1 MIDQS
6 QLNALEI
13 RVSQLINALRAAR
26 NKNEKIEKENEKLNA
41 KIAEISRELDLL
53 RENTHLITAVQEQ
66 NETFRKQR
74 DALRQTLQIML
85 RRVSALR
92 KALED

>member
-6 QLNALEI
+6 QLNALERNI
-13 RVSQLINALRAAR
+13 SQLMYALRDAR
-26 NKNEKIEKENEKLNA
+26 AENDKLQQQIDTLDNKLTETA
-41 KIAEISRELDLL
+41 RELDLM
-53 RENTHLITAVQEQ
+53 RENTRLNADTQKQ

-74 DALRQTLQIML
+74 DALQKTLQRIL

-92 KALED
+92 SALED